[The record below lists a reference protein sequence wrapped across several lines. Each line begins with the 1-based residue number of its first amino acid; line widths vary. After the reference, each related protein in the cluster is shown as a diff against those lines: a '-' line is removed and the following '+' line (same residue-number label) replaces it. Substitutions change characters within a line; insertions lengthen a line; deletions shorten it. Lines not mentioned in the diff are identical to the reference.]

1 MSKTP
6 YENTAIPASKSK
18 GDIDELLKKIGA
30 IAIQWTET
38 TQSIRGNACPTLQF
52 AVSRI
57 LNGVEQRFIV
67 KIQAPLLVVDRGRGY
82 DRKHMPNINASM
94 RLLYWYVKSKA
105 EAIEYGLEDI
115 VESFMSRILV
125 SLPDGSGTQ
134 TMADALKQRPQIVS
148 RVFQLPDYEEGR
160 E

>member
-1 MSKTP
+1 MKTP
-6 YENTAIPASKSK
+6 YENTVIPSSKSK
-18 GDIDELLKKIGA
+18 GDIDELLKKMGA

-38 TQSIRGNACPTLQF
+38 PESIRGTSCPILQF
-52 AVSRI
+52 AVNRT
-57 LNGVEQRFIV
+57 LNGVEQRFVV
-67 KIQAPLLVVDRGRGY
+67 KIQAPLLIVDRGRGY
-82 DRKHMPNINASM
+82 DKKHMPNINASM

-148 RVFQLPDYEEGR
+148 RVFQLPEYEEVK